1 MNPMKFL
8 QLQNA
13 WNRFKKNHP
22 KFPLFMSALANA
34 GLEENTIIEI
44 KVTTPSG
51 KAYNSNLKLTSS
63 DLELIKGLKEL
74 AGDHK

>member
-1 MNPMKFL
+1 MNPMKIL

-22 KFPLFMSALANA
+22 KFPLFLNAIANA
-34 GLEENTIIEI
+34 ELEEGTIIEI
-44 KVTTPSG
+44 KVTAPSG
-51 KAYNSNLKLTSS
+51 KAYNSNLKLSSS

-74 AGDHK
+74 AGNQK